1 MTLDEE
7 VQLRCAAFVQVEIES
22 FTEEVAV
29 RNETAGG
36 DRSGDEA
43 VSAGDDDA
51 TPKKASGRK
60 GKKPINGTKETRTA
74 APAGRPDL

>member
-1 MTLDEE
+1 M
-7 VQLRCAAFVQVEIES
+7 QAEIES

-29 RNETAGG
+29 RSETAGV

-43 VSAGDDDA
+43 VSGDDDA

-60 GKKPINGTKETRTA
+60 GKKSTNGTKETRTT
-74 APAGRPDL
+74 APATGRLISI